1 MFGAAEAFR
10 KAVTRATVGELNF
23 PTSLDASRRVLKAV
37 ENPDIGLASLA
48 KIVVAEP
55 LLSAKVIR
63 LSNSVAL
70 NPTNQTVRDV
80 KQAFAILI
88 G

>member
-1 MFGAAEAFR
+1 MRAGYLIAKECSVIQTIQDAVDGFRRTIGA
-10 KAVTRATVGELNF
+10 ATVGELSF

-37 ENPDIGLASLA
+37 ENPDIGLSALA

-63 LSNSVAL
+63 LI
-70 NPTNQTVRDV
+70 
-80 KQAFAILI
+80 FI
-88 G
+88 

>member
-1 MFGAAEAFR
+1 MIQTMQDSVAAFR
-10 KAVTRATVGELNF
+10 RTISAATVGELSF

-37 ENPDIGLASLA
+37 ENPDIGLSALA

-63 LSNSVAL
+63 LANSVL
-70 NPTNQTVRDV
+70 PIV
-80 KQAFAILI
+80 
-88 G
+88 